1 MVTQPG
7 VHKQIQNLK
16 QITTLYS
23 IVIATVGYYCSVTF
37 ILMVTLV
44 IKIPSTDSRTQLVHD
59 LQV

>member
-16 QITTLYS
+16 QKTTLYS
-23 IVIATVGYYCSVTF
+23 IVIATVGYYYCTVTF

-44 IKIPSTDSRTQLVHD
+44 IKIPSTEIKNSVGA
-59 LQV
+59 